1 MTCCGSK
8 RAAWSREQS
17 ANSATAPSEQ
27 AAPTLEKRIFKF
39 VGPGKLALKGTASG
53 KRYVF
58 ERTGA
63 ELEVAFEDSFAL
75 MSVRYLRMKVG
86 NVR

>member
-8 RAAWSREQS
+8 RAAWSHERVAVSVAASTEQP
-17 ANSATAPSEQ
+17 AATRK
-27 AAPTLEKRIFKF
+27 KRIFKY
-39 VGPGKLALKGTASG
+39 VGPGKLSLKGTASG

-75 MSVRYLRMKVG
+75 MSVRYLRMKVAP
-86 NVR
+86 

>member
-17 ANSATAPSEQ
+17 ASSATAPNAQ
-27 AAPTLEKRIFKF
+27 TAATHEKRIFKY
-39 VGPGKLALKGTASG
+39 VGPGKLVLKGTASG

-63 ELEVAFEDSFAL
+63 ELEVAFEDSSAL
-75 MSVRYLRMKVG
+75 MSARYLRLKVAP
-86 NVR
+86 

>member
-17 ANSATAPSEQ
+17 ASSATAPS
-27 AAPTLEKRIFKF
+27 ARTPSHEKRIFRY
-39 VGPGKLALKGTASG
+39 VGPGKLALYGAASG
-53 KRYVF
+53 RRYVF
-58 ERTGA
+58 ERTGS

-75 MSVRYLRMKVG
+75 TSERYLRLKVTP
-86 NVR
+86 